1 MPWIMMSPLI
11 TRIIVVI
18 AVLTALVG
26 GGWYLHHSGYQSGYA
41 AAEQIGEAKLT
52 AYREE
57 QRKQLDEFYAKQRQL
72 EADLQKKMQDSL
84 MEKENEIKAI
94 NARHAALVSSLQQ
107 RPSRNSTTP
116 VVIETPTITTFECT
130 RVPGTG
136 EGLSREDGEFL
147 AGEAASAD
155 ILRQALKQCR
165 ASYERLLEK
174 QLE

>member
-1 MPWIMMSPLI
+1 MMSPLI

-18 AVLTALVG
+18 VVLTALVG

-41 AAEQIGEAKLT
+41 VAEQIGEAKLAT
-52 AYREE
+52 YREE

-94 NARHAALVSSLQQ
+94 NDRHAALVSSLRS
-107 RPSRNSTTP
+107 RPSRNSGTP
-116 VVIETPTITTFECT
+116 VVIETPVITTFECT
-130 RVPGTG
+130 RVPSTG
-136 EGLSREDGEFL
+136 EELSREDAEFL

-155 ILRQALKQCR
+155 ILKEALKQCR
-165 ASYERLLEK
+165 AAYERLLEK